1 MIPRNT
7 TIPTRKSQ
15 IFSTFSDNQPG
26 VEIKVLQGERPLSRD
41 NKNLGT
47 FHLDGIPPAPR
58 GVPQI
63 EVTFDIDANGILH
76 VSAKDLGTGKEQK
89 ISITG
94 SSGLSKE
101 EVEKM
106 QKEAELHADEDRKAK
121 EAIEIRNNAD
131 NLAYQCE
138 KQVKELGDKIDGAK
152 KAEIEKEIERVREA
166 LKGNDT
172 EAIKT
177 AYTDLQNKFQSVSEE
192 LYKQAAASAGGGAGA
207 GAGAAGPGPGPQQGG
222 ADAGA
227 GGRKGDGDV
236 VDAEFEVVDEDKKK

>member
-15 IFSTFSDNQPG
+15 IFSTYSDSQPG

-76 VSAKDLGTGKEQK
+76 VSAKDLGSGKEQK

-94 SSGLSKE
+94 SSGLTKE

-106 QKEAELHADEDRKAK
+106 QRDAEAHAEEDKKAK

-138 KQVKELGDKIDGAK
+138 KQLKELGDKIPSDK
-152 KAEIEKEIERVREA
+152 KSEIEKSVEKVRET
-166 LKGNDT
+166 LKGQDV

-177 AYTDLQNKFQSVSEE
+177 AYTDLQNQFQSVSEE
-192 LYKQAAASAGGGAGA
+192 LYKNAGATAQADSASAADGAGSQS
-207 GAGAAGPGPGPQQGG
+207 GSKKGAA
-222 ADAGA
+222 
-227 GGRKGDGDV
+227 KGDV
-236 VDAEFEVVDEDKKK
+236 VDAEFEVVDEDKKKNA